1 MKRKVIVPKTVRQHI
16 EKEFKKSP
24 EFRKAYDEEAASL
37 QDHSALISKP
47 LPGSLRP

>member
-1 MKRKVIVPKTVRQHI
+1 MKRKLIAPKTVRQHI
-16 EKEFKKSP
+16 EKELKKSP

-47 LPGSLRP
+47 LPGLPRP